1 MLWKTRQITFNLT
14 LNLCNDFVENWKK
27 SYNTVVDVVTNPL
40 LLVVINWALSLIIL
54 KTRDAFF
61 WGSILTPNTRILS
74 LIIMHRKP
82 KVVNVLTKTW
92 VKLVF
97 YKKGLAKFFL
107 YRNIFANSCIKN
119 AQFNIFYQ
127 YMLLL
132 TKVKQFSNLLKIKK
146 KLLSFTWELGTN

>member
-1 MLWKTRQITFNLT
+1 MLWKTRQIRFNLT
-14 LNLCNDFVENWKK
+14 LNLCYGFVENWTKL
-27 SYNTVVDVVTNPL
+27 YNSFVDVVTNPL

-97 YKKGLAKFFL
+97 YKKCLA
-107 YRNIFANSCIKN
+107 
-119 AQFNIFYQ
+119 
-127 YMLLL
+127 
-132 TKVKQFSNLLKIKK
+132 
-146 KLLSFTWELGTN
+146 

>member
-1 MLWKTRQITFNLT
+1 MLWFCRKLNKIIQQFCWCCYKSFVTCCYKLSIIFN
-14 LNLCNDFVENWKK
+14 NFKNKRCIFC
-27 SYNTVVDVVTNPL
+27 
-40 LLVVINWALSLIIL
+40 
-54 KTRDAFF
+54 
-61 WGSILTPNTRILS
+61 GSILTPNTRNLS
-74 LIIMHRKP
+74 LIILHLKP

-146 KLLSFTWELGTN
+146 K